1 MYFLN
6 LYGQAGILLLNGL
19 ANRIIFHPVL
29 LILVSHEVI
38 TVLNGFF
45 DLLLPRLCEIELHY
59 RIILELR
66 LSNNVQSALCL
77 RENGESCQVLVC
89 HFQAFK
95 IFDDKIWILPKLNK
109 EILIGLDAF
118 ELPIV
123 ALEHKVEVDLSITG
137 QLDLDGLGELVLVLH
152 HRLHPQL
159 LRLLQCLNRLRLLLD
174 LDDETV
180 LVTVHHLTSLTHRWV
195 D

>member
-1 MYFLN
+1 M
-6 LYGQAGILLLNGL
+6 
-19 ANRIIFHPVL
+19 
-29 LILVSHEVI
+29 
-38 TVLNGFF
+38 
-45 DLLLPRLCEIELHY
+45 
-59 RIILELR
+59 
-66 LSNNVQSALCL
+66 
-77 RENGESCQVLVC
+77 
-89 HFQAFK
+89 
-95 IFDDKIWILPKLNK
+95 
-109 EILIGLDAF
+109 IGLDAL
-118 ELPIV
+118 ELPFV

-174 LDDETV
+174 LYDETV